1 MAPYDLNERYFE
13 FWSGF
18 HHHVRSHSSVVT
30 PPTPARTHWVGYRVI
45 PYVELCAAIS
55 DKKGWIKAE
64 VALKGD
70 ERASKFAGIEAQR
83 AEIESELRAG
93 LSWNRPSAK
102 IALYQAWGN
111 PLASDSQEIYGWLLD
126 KMELLRN
133 VVVSR
138 L

>member
-13 FWSGF
+13 FWTGF

-30 PPTPARTHWVGYRVI
+30 PPTPARAHWVGYRVI

-55 DKKGWIKAE
+55 DQKGWIKAE

-70 ERASKFAGIEAQR
+70 DRAMQFADLEAQR
-83 AEIESELRAG
+83 GEIESEVGAR
-93 LSWNRPSAK
+93 LSWNRPPAK
-102 IALYQAWGN
+102 VALYQAWGN
-111 PLASDSQEIYGWLLD
+111 PLVADPDEIYGWLMA
-126 KMELLRN
+126 KMDLLR
-133 VVVSR
+133 SAIIPR